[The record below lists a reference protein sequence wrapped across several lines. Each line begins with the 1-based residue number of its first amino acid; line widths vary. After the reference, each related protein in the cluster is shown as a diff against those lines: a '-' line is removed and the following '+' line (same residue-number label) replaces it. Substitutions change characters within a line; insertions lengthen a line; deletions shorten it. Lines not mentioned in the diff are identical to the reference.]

1 MGWAALNQC
10 HKDIAWGG
18 GMFEDGDVQGWGCS
32 GMGMPGDEDAQRW
45 GCVGS
50 FEPGAVSSTVDV
62 HHVLIRIKG
71 LVGTCVL

>member
-1 MGWAALNQC
+1 
-10 HKDIAWGG
+10 
-18 GMFEDGDVQGWGCS
+18 
-32 GMGMPGDEDAQRW
+32 MPGDEDAQRW